1 MTSRRIHRVAHRATD
16 PAKHR
21 EVGRIGEI
29 FLSED
34 VRDDDIE
41 RDDDVRLNIEG
52 SQFLARACADAARR
66 DDGHRGR
73 GRASARRCAFRAKFS
88 LSSFVF
94 SAIRNVLHVRMS

>member
-1 MTSRRIHRVAHRATD
+1 VTSRRIHRVAHRTTD

-29 FLSED
+29 FFSED

-41 RDDDVRLNIEG
+41 REDDVRLNIEG
-52 SQFLARACADAARR
+52 SQFLARACADATRR
-66 DDGHRGR
+66 DDGNRGR

-88 LSSFVF
+88 
-94 SAIRNVLHVRMS
+94 